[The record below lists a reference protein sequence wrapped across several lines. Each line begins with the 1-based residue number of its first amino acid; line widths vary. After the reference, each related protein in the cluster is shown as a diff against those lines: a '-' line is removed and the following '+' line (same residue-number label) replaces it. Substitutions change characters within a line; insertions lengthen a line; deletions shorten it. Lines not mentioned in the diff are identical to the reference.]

1 MKLITKVLFRGLI
14 VVGAF
19 FMSLAANAT
28 EWSVV
33 ETSGTV
39 RSQNAMASAQLIST
53 GQTFGAGSI
62 LSTGFDGRVVLANG
76 SQQII
81 VGPNSRMSL
90 PVREENGKTRILQEL
105 GTLLFKV
112 DKRERKHF
120 RVETP
125 VIAAV
130 VKGTTFTVTAGADAH
145 AVHVAEGAVEVSTRN
160 ANARELVTAGRTV
173 RVMRNNPSVIHAVNH
188 ASLKGEP
195 KAKRVLENTSDEG
208 VSHAAVEGKVSNDR
222 LIVPATI
229 GAEPLD
235 TVALTDRLVEGTG
248 VDARVNGLQQAS
260 ASIENNGNQSNAAS
274 NARSNAAQ
282 VIAGLTSN
290 ARQFTDA
297 QNGNAG
303 NGNNGN
309 SNGNGNAGNGN
320 NGNGN
325 GNAGNGNNGNG
336 NGNAGSGNNGNGNG
350 NAGNGNTGNGNGNAG
365 NGNNGNGNGNA
376 GNGNNGNGNANA
388 GSGNNGNGNENAGNG
403 NNGNQSN
410 AASNASSSSALVVI
424 GLTSNSRQNTD
435 AQNGN
440 AGNGNNGNQSIA
452 ASSASS
458 SAALVIIDLTSNA
471 RQNTDAQNGN
481 AGTGSNS
488 NGNGGNG
495 NNGNGNGN
503 AGNGN
508 NGNANEGKNSNSGG
522 GRNRSRHPKE

>member
-188 ASLKGEP
+188 ASLEGEP

-208 VSHAAVEGKVSNDR
+208 VSKAAVEGKVSKDR

-290 ARQFTDA
+290 ARQSTDA

-309 SNGNGNAGNGN
+309 SNGNAGNGNNGNGNGNAGNGN

-336 NGNAGSGNNGNGNG
+336 NGNAGNGNN
-350 NAGNGNTGNGNGNAG
+350 GNGNGNAG

-376 GNGNNGNGNANA
+376 GNGNNGNGN
-388 GSGNNGNGNENAGNG
+388 
-403 NNGNQSN
+403 
-410 AASNASSSSALVVI
+410 
-424 GLTSNSRQNTD
+424 
-435 AQNGN
+435 
-440 AGNGNNGNQSIA
+440 
-452 ASSASS
+452 
-458 SAALVIIDLTSNA
+458 
-471 RQNTDAQNGN
+471 
-481 AGTGSNS
+481 
-488 NGNGGNG
+488 
-495 NNGNGNGN
+495 
-503 AGNGN
+503 
-508 NGNANEGKNSNSGG
+508 GK
-522 GRNRSRHPKE
+522 RK

>member
-303 NGNNGN
+303 NGTEITAMAMATSGGNNG
-309 SNGNGNAGNGN
+309 NGNGNAGNGN

-336 NGNAGSGNNGNGNG
+336 NGNGITATEMATPGTEITATAMGMP
-350 NAGNGNTGNGNGNAG
+350 
-365 NGNNGNGNGNA
+365 
-376 GNGNNGNGNANA
+376 
-388 GSGNNGNGNENAGNG
+388 
-403 NNGNQSN
+403 
-410 AASNASSSSALVVI
+410 
-424 GLTSNSRQNTD
+424 
-435 AQNGN
+435 
-440 AGNGNNGNQSIA
+440 
-452 ASSASS
+452 
-458 SAALVIIDLTSNA
+458 
-471 RQNTDAQNGN
+471 
-481 AGTGSNS
+481 GTGIRRQRKW
-488 NGNGGNG
+488 
-495 NNGNGNGN
+495 
-503 AGNGN
+503 
-508 NGNANEGKNSNSGG
+508 EC
-522 GRNRSRHPKE
+522 RERE